1 MAPNM
6 TSEPLAP
13 DRSSSVLEHAPLSMA
28 TVEGAN
34 HLVRY
39 INPAFC
45 RLIDR
50 AAEDVIGRPFCE
62 LLPDMDECVA
72 LLDRVYHSGKS
83 SSHTM
88 KEGGDPRPVFT
99 SYIMWPVMA
108 DGRTVGVTIQV
119 IEAGSL
125 HEKTLAM
132 NEALLLGALRQHEL
146 TEAADSSNIL
156 LQTEIGIRKQRE
168 LDALMLTQEI
178 SHRIKN
184 NLQIV
189 GAMIASEARQM
200 PAQYAQGYI
209 AMQAR
214 IGAISKLYDLIS
226 QSSRGPTIPVD
237 AYLREIGQAMSASLL
252 GDTSGI
258 SIEVKADAL
267 ELDPDRAVPFG
278 LVVNELGT
286 NAIKHAF
293 PDGIGRVTL
302 GAIRIDDQIELT
314 VADNGIGMVAKDQ
327 ATRPGSH
334 GSDYVAIF
342 VRQLGGTMVVS
353 GIEGSGTIVRIRLPL
368 FDAAPAVA
376 AHVGT

>member
-1 MAPNM
+1 MAPIM

-88 KEGGDPRPVFT
+88 KEGAGPRPIFT

-108 DGRTVGVTIQV
+108 DARTVGVTIQV

-156 LQTEIGIRKQRE
+156 LQTEIGVRKQRE
-168 LDALMLTQEI
+168 RDAVLLTQEI

-189 GAMIASEARQM
+189 GAMIANEAKRM
-200 PAQYAQGYI
+200 PDQYAQGYL

-214 IGAISKLYDLIS
+214 VGAIAKLYDLIS
-226 QSSRGPTIPVD
+226 QSSRGPTIPID
-237 AYLREIGQAMSASLL
+237 GYLQEIATSMSASLL
-252 GDTSGI
+252 GDASGV
-258 SIEVKADAL
+258 SIAVQAEAL
-267 ELDPDRAVPFG
+267 DIDPDRAVPLG

-302 GAIRIDDQIELT
+302 GATRIGDEIELT
-314 VADNGIGMVAKDQ
+314 VADNGVGMARKDS
-327 ATRPGSH
+327 ATASGTH

-342 VRQLGGTMVVS
+342 VRQLGGTMAVS
-353 GIEGSGTIVRIRLPL
+353 DAEGTGTIVRIRLPFFEASQAL
-368 FDAAPAVA
+368 AGRADD
-376 AHVGT
+376 